1 MQEDFSIDTL
11 SLEMAK
17 SRSVFFKKIKSL
29 IGHGLQNLIRDIKM
43 KKAITLLSC
52 RKYNVGDLATWPDT
66 LMQNISARF
75 SKNIM
80 RKRPVNIWLMMILYK
95 NMKFSNKKDSLY
107 LKNKIIR
114 IMQQMN

>member
-43 KKAITLLSC
+43 EKAITLLSC
-52 RKYNVGDLATWPDT
+52 RKYNVGDLAYLARYPNAKYFSTVFKKYYEKTPSKYMVDDDT
-66 LMQNISARF
+66 L
-75 SKNIM
+75 
-80 RKRPVNIWLMMILYK
+80 
-95 NMKFSNKKDSLY
+95 
-107 LKNKIIR
+107 
-114 IMQQMN
+114 